1 MIKEKEG
8 AQRGRKLRLPSHAH
22 SNLHWQGWQD
32 VRRQIRLCSMCSVHF
47 NGICV
52 HKKGSPSPQ
61 NQSEKE
67 EDDKLQS
74 TKLLMALL
82 RLW

>member
-1 MIKEKEG
+1 MYDKIHY
-8 AQRGRKLRLPSHAH
+8 KLKKKK
-22 SNLHWQGWQD
+22 
-32 VRRQIRLCSMCSVHF
+32 
-47 NGICV
+47 
-52 HKKGSPSPQ
+52 KKGSPSPQ

-82 RLW
+82 LLW